1 MKTYIMFME
10 NKTQKD
16 VRIKIWR
23 HVPTTQFLNSVETI
37 SATLK
42 IENLSQVNLIKVN
55 QTKQRYKL

>member
-1 MKTYIMFME
+1 ME